1 MLTAIPQLLKM
12 TYRIL
17 HCGKSLENY
26 YLCIQHQ
33 VAGFLSRGANP
44 GETVYLAVKVN
55 RKTYCGVRAKL
66 GEVTDFKPWPDGD
79 SYVHCLK
86 LTDIEFCEPF
96 EMKVLAEIGGKYWSL
111 KYMQMAKPIIDE
123 EVWELLDKTFNS
135 LRQSELYRFDG
146 VDISTEQDQH
156 EVESEEIEV
165 EDDALLEVPD
175 AEIKIMG
182 TFQTVSFL
190 NETDKIRGLE
200 KLANK
205 NFYSLFPQYPESKT
219 LLIPDNRMF
228 ITEGIQSEEQEFIT
242 GIRTIPDAL
251 LIIYRGKTDIPFQIN
266 LIEYECYG
274 EQKKRALEKSTYLNG
289 HIIPQLMKFASS
301 FSVVTDR
308 QIRERTAKRWAQKII
323 DYIYNDESAQR
334 KITNWMRE
342 LHPDLREQRVALEI
356 QESLLQAFRTNLQV
370 MLVIDE
376 LSAEQKSTI
385 SNVVKAF
392 KLENGSNIA
401 FIGYVV
407 RLEQKIQMVDG
418 SAEYALSVQ

>member
-1 MLTAIPQLLKM
+1 M

-33 VAGFLSRGANP
+33 VVGFLSRGANP

-55 RKTYCGVRAKL
+55 KKTYCGARATL
-66 GEVTDFKPWPDGD
+66 GEVTDLKPWPDGD
-79 SYVHCLK
+79 SYVHCLQ
-86 LTDIEFCEPF
+86 LADIEFCEPF
-96 EMKVLAEIGGKYWSL
+96 ELKILAEIGGKYWSL
-111 KYMQMAKPIIDE
+111 KYMQMAKPIMDRK
-123 EVWELLDKTFNS
+123 VWQLLDQTFDS
-135 LRQSELYRFDG
+135 LRQSELYRFD
-146 VDISTEQDQH
+146 DSNFSDEQDQH
-156 EVESEEIEV
+156 GVEPEEVEV
-165 EDDALLEVPD
+165 EDDAFAEVPD

-200 KLANK
+200 KLANQ

-228 ITEGIQSEEQEFIT
+228 ITEGVQSEEQEFIT
-242 GIRTIPDAL
+242 GIRSIPDAL
-251 LIIYRGKTDIPFQIN
+251 LIIYRGKTDIHFQVN

-274 EQKKRALEKSTYLNG
+274 EQKTRALEKSTYLNG

-323 DYIYNDESAQR
+323 DYIYDDEGAQK

-342 LHPDLREQRVALEI
+342 LHPDLREQRIALEI

-401 FIGYVV
+401 FIGYIV
-407 RLEQKIQMVDG
+407 RLEQKIQVVDG

>member
-1 MLTAIPQLLKM
+1 M

-26 YLCIQHQ
+26 YLCVQHQ

-44 GETVYLAVKVN
+44 GETVYFAVKVN
-55 RKTYCGVRAKL
+55 KKTYCGIRAKL
-66 GEVTDFKPWPDGD
+66 GEITDLKPWPDGD

-96 EMKVLAEIGGKYWSL
+96 ELKILAEIGGKYWSL
-111 KYMQMAKPIIDE
+111 KYMQMAKPIEDQN
-123 EVWELLDKTFNS
+123 VWQLLDETFNS
-135 LRQSELYRFDG
+135 LRQSELYKFHND
-146 VDISTEQDQH
+146 DTSH
-156 EVESEEIEV
+156 EEAHNEIESEEIEV
-165 EDDALLEVPD
+165 EDDVLIEVPD

-200 KLANK
+200 KLAHK

-251 LIIYRGKTDIPFQIN
+251 LIIYRGKTDIPFQVN

-274 EQKKRALEKSTYLNG
+274 EQKTRALEKSTYLNG

-308 QIRERTAKRWAQKII
+308 QIRERTAKRWTQKII
-323 DYIYNDESAQR
+323 DYIYDDEAAQR
-334 KITNWMRE
+334 KITNWIRD

-356 QESLLQAFRTNLQV
+356 QESLLQAFRTNLHV

-392 KLENGSNIA
+392 KLENGSNIG

>member
-1 MLTAIPQLLKM
+1 M

-26 YLCIQHQ
+26 SLCIQHQ
-33 VAGFLSRGANP
+33 IAGFLSRGANP

-55 RKTYCGVRAKL
+55 KKTYCGVRAKL
-66 GEVTDFKPWPDGD
+66 GDVTDLKPWPDGD
-79 SYVHCLK
+79 AYVHCLK

-96 EMKVLAEIGGKYWSL
+96 ELKILSEIGGKYWSL
-111 KYMQMAKPIIDE
+111 KYMQMAKPIVDE
-123 EVWELLDKTFNS
+123 RIWELLDQTFNTR
-135 LRQSELYRFDG
+135 RQSELYRFDG
-146 VDISTEQDQH
+146 VDSSTEQDLH
-156 EVESEEIEV
+156 ELESEDIEV
-165 EDDALLEVPD
+165 EDDVLSEIPD

-228 ITEGIQSEEQEFIT
+228 ITEGVHSEEQELIT

-251 LIIYRGKTDIPFQIN
+251 LIIYRSKTDVPFQVN

-274 EQKKRALEKSTYLNG
+274 EQKTRALEKSTYLNG

-308 QIRERTAKRWAQKII
+308 QIRERTAKRWTQKII
-323 DYIYNDESAQR
+323 DYIYDEEEAQR
-334 KITNWMRE
+334 KITNWIRE
-342 LHPDLREQRVALEI
+342 LHPNLREQRVALEI

-392 KLENGSNIA
+392 KLENGSNIN